1 MAFFG
6 LVRGRT
12 AADDGPP
19 RAWVRDLEQAVAPL
33 PDAPAIVAYV
43 LTGRD
48 PAPVAALS
56 SASSPAYHWLP
67 SGRGHTGAVEA
78 PVVRSLYGGFADVDA
93 AVLRRWG
100 HVLDA
105 ADAPMQG
112 WGATAAPLGGAL
124 WHDVM
129 IAQMVAATP
138 GADPLPAS
146 FADLVRVAA
155 LDDVT
160 PRDLV
165 VALLTISVKGR
176 YSHRYDCVELARL
189 PGFADALLEHPDVV
203 NAALTRGAVD
213 ARVAA
218 LRVVGET
225 LPDDRLGAVVD
236 AIAHAATASSTQVRE
251 RGEQLLARAPGATA
265 ALRTVAV
272 RGTPPA
278 RAHALDLLV
287 RYPEEVEWARR
298 TAAADRAGH
307 VQALLAQ
314 WDAAAAAAATGA
326 EDDLLPD
333 PLPPVRWAVPRDAA
347 EASARHLVD
356 LVTDGV
362 TAHNRIVQQHSG
374 RYPGESARLLPSPAP
389 GARDDLVALLTSD
402 DPPWRVTT
410 LGLDHWRASGL
421 LQTMAT
427 DGGLDT
433 VRAVKLVVALG
444 LDAVLPGHDGGA
456 HVLRA
461 LYARTGAPDLRTLQ
475 AMLDAA
481 GVDGFALIWRSW
493 SRRWGPR
500 LGRGWDDADVW
511 PFVAE
516 NLDRILDDVSG
527 GEWDMDELSAITAV
541 ATLPRQPARVVE
553 HLLSLALGTRKA
565 LRGPAQEALAGTPG
579 IAARAAAGLLDGRTQ
594 CRLAAAQWLARLA
607 DPVALPALQR
617 AWATER
623 QDVVRGALLD
633 ALVAVGERAET
644 YLDPQATSRTAAKA
658 VAKGLPAALDW
669 CAWDALPQV
678 RWASSGEPVAIE
690 VLQWLCLTAVK
701 SRSPEPDAVLR
712 QYAALFDPADRE
724 RFAHHLLTAW
734 LQADLAPHPPEVAE
748 DQLRAYAPANHFW
761 LTSSGRPY
769 EDMTVEELTAA
780 LLPTFLRQPAGSATA
795 SKGVL
800 AVVAACGGRDVVAPA
815 ERYLREWYGQRAAQG
830 KALIAMLAW
839 VEHPAATQLVLSIG
853 SRFRTKSFQQEAVA
867 QAQALA
873 ERKGWTVDELAD
885 RTIPTAG
892 FDDDGVLELP
902 YGPRTFVARLLPD
915 LTVEVRDP
923 DGKVLKTLPP
933 PRQSDDQ
940 DQAKESRKA
949 LTAAKKDVRTI
960 AELQGRRL
968 YEAMCT
974 ERSWSA
980 EDWQRYLC
988 AHPVVGPAVRRL
1000 VWVATDEGAEPVV
1013 FRPLDDGTLTDV
1025 DDAPVTLAP
1034 SARVR
1039 VAHDSILTPE
1049 QVAAWTGH
1057 LADYE
1062 VAPLFQQLGRGLR
1075 ALTEQDR
1082 ALLELD
1088 DLQGH
1093 VLGAFALRSRATRL
1107 GWTRGTPEDGG
1118 WFYWYAKR
1126 FPTLGILASIEFTGN
1141 TLPEED
1147 REVALTT
1154 LSFCREQQPGAQAER
1169 LTLGDVPAVLVSECW
1184 HDMREIAAQGS
1195 GFDPDWKRREL

>member
-12 AADDGPP
+12 TADDGPP
-19 RAWVRDLEQAVAPL
+19 RAWVRDLEKAVASL
-33 PDAPAIVAYV
+33 PDAPGIVDYV

-48 PAPVAALS
+48 PAPLAALS
-56 SASSPAYHWLP
+56 SPSTSTYHWLP

-78 PVVRSLYGGFADVDA
+78 PVACALYAGFADVEAD
-93 AVLRRWG
+93 VLRRWG

-105 ADAPMQG
+105 ADAPTRG
-112 WGATAAPLGGAL
+112 WAATVAPLAGRR

-129 IAQMVAATP
+129 IAQMVATTP
-138 GADPLPAS
+138 GADPLPAG

-155 LDDVT
+155 FDDAT

-165 VALLTISVKGR
+165 AALLTVSVQGH
-176 YSHRYDCVELARL
+176 YSHRYDCVQLARL
-189 PGFADALLEHPDVV
+189 PGFADALLDHPDAVT
-203 NAALTRGAVD
+203 AALTTGTVD

-218 LRVVGET
+218 LRVVGEA
-225 LPDDRLGAVVD
+225 LPDERLGAVVD
-236 AIAHAATASSTQVRE
+236 ALARAATTSSTQVRE
-251 RGEQLLARAPGATA
+251 RGRQLLARAPGATA
-265 ALRTVAV
+265 ALRTIAV

-278 RAHALDLLV
+278 RAHALELLV

-307 VQALLAQ
+307 VQALVAH
-314 WDAAAAAAATGA
+314 WDAAAAAATDADD
-326 EDDLLPD
+326 DDLVPE

-347 EASARHLVD
+347 EACARRLVD
-356 LVTDGV
+356 LMTEGV
-362 TAHNRIVQQHSG
+362 REHNRLLQQHAGYATRST
-374 RYPGESARLLPSPAP
+374 RPLPAP
-389 GARDDLVALLTSD
+389 APRTRGDLVALLVSD
-402 DPPWRVTT
+402 DPPSRLTT
-410 LGLDHWRASGL
+410 LGLEHWRAARL
-421 LQTMAT
+421 LQPLAA
-427 DGGLDT
+427 DGTLDP
-433 VRAVKLVVALG
+433 VSAVKLVVAMG
-444 LDAVLPGHDGGA
+444 LDDVQPGHDGGA
-456 HVLRA
+456 NVLRA
-461 LYARTGAPDLRTLQ
+461 VHTRTGAPDLRTLQ

-527 GEWDMDELSAITAV
+527 GEWDVDELSAITAV

-565 LRGPAQEALAGTPG
+565 LRGPAQEALADTPG
-579 IAARAAAGLLDGRTQ
+579 IAARAATGLLDGRTQ

-607 DPVALPALQR
+607 DPVALPALQA

-623 QDVVRGALLD
+623 HDVVRGALLD

-658 VAKGLPAALDW
+658 VAKGLPPALDW

-678 RWASSGEPVAIE
+678 RWASSGEPVALE
-690 VLQWLCLTAVK
+690 VLQWLCLTAVR

-712 QYAALFDPADRE
+712 QYAALFDPADRQ

-734 LQADLAPHPPEVAE
+734 LQADLAPLPPEVAE
-748 DQLRAYAPANHFW
+748 QNLRAYAPANHFW
-761 LTSSGRPY
+761 LTGSGRPY
-769 EDMTVEELTAA
+769 ENMTVEELTAA

-892 FDDDGVLELP
+892 FDDDGVLALP

-940 DQAKESRKA
+940 DEAKESRKT
-949 LTAAKKDVRTI
+949 LTAAKKELRTI
-960 AELQGRRL
+960 ADLQGRRL

-1000 VWVATDEGAEPVV
+1000 VWVATDEDAEPVV

-1034 SARVR
+1034 TARVR
-1039 VAHDSILTPE
+1039 VAHDSVLTPE
-1049 QVAAWTGH
+1049 QAAAWTGH

-1062 VAPLFQQLGRGLR
+1062 VVPLFQQLGRGLR
-1075 ALTEQDR
+1075 TLTEQDR
-1082 ALLELD
+1082 AHLELD

-1107 GWTRGTPEDGG
+1107 GWTRGTAEDGG

-1147 REVALTT
+1147 RKVALTT
-1154 LSFCREQQPGAQAER
+1154 LSFSREQQPGSDAER

-1184 HDMREIAAQGS
+1184 HDMREIAAQGT
-1195 GFDPDWKRREL
+1195 GFDPDWKTTEL